1 MMGGHWKGMEINPGL
16 LKQKEGRRGDQG
28 LERMAGRVPQ
38 GPQTRIRPV
47 GFILLAAGEPY
58 VRRAND
64 VTVVD
69 DGGIF
74 RELGQKL
81 LIT

>member
-1 MMGGHWKGMEINPGL
+1 MGGHWKGMEINPGL

-47 GFILLAAGEPY
+47 GFILWAAGEP
-58 VRRAND
+58 
-64 VTVVD
+64 
-69 DGGIF
+69 
-74 RELGQKL
+74 
-81 LIT
+81 